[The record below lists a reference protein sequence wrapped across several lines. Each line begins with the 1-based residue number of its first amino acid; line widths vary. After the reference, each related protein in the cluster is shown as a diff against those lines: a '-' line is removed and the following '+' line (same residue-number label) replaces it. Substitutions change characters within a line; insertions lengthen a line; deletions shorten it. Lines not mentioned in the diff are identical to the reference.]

1 MKTYILKR
9 LLLMIPT
16 LLGITVI
23 TFVII
28 QFAPGDPA
36 ALRVGSSLQGVIG
49 EEQLAREIIEKT
61 RAQFGLD
68 KPIHVQYLLWVQ
80 RIVTLDFG
88 RSYKDNRPGD
98 GKDPGEVADHFA
110 VEHYLH
116 LSGLSVCH
124 PHRNLFLHPS
134 AFFLG

>member
-16 LLGITVI
+16 MLGITVV
-23 TFVII
+23 TFGII
-28 QFAPGDPA
+28 RLAPGDPA
-36 ALRVGSSLQGVIG
+36 AMRVGSSAQGTIG

-68 KPIHVQYLLWVQ
+68 KPIPVQYLLWLQ

-88 RSYKDNRPGD
+88 RSYKDNRPVMD
-98 GKDPGEVADHFA
+98 RIRERIPVT
-110 VEHYLH
+110 L
-116 LSGLSVCH
+116 
-124 PHRNLFLHPS
+124 
-134 AFFLG
+134 